1 MSSSQ
6 ALILGVTI
14 LVIMACSGCV
24 GGGGNSQT
32 FDTIQGQIQIKT
44 PETLEPTA
52 VGSVYAGGVLSLG
65 KKDKGSPL
73 ITITLT
79 KNNAYSNFQSAVSM
93 AKLMPLLDERDLTTN
108 DNHKMHW
115 STVNVAGFKQYEGII
130 DYVDDK
136 GLVVSI
142 KGLSDTADLM
152 TGEKIPGFS
161 ENEYLDIFKSFT
173 FLKSDSESQSKEST
187 ALDQSGISDGDIKP
201 KIAFIANSPKSALY
215 QGHVAF
221 GYQRDDG
228 KFVFGSFGPSIG
240 WDLSEWNIDTPLA
253 PAEAPGLLT
262 SKVFDSWSEVK
273 QHLSENGYSTF
284 KKFQVEDSKPQ
295 AAWDTMTEL
304 KDRNYDV
311 FASTTQA
318 LGAQTENCLT
328 FAKKVLTAYGVNGLP
343 DIDEPTTVPSAF
355 SAPNA
360 YYMAIP
366 GDISYPDS
374 LDDSSVSATHE
385 VADPGLPSD
394 TASVTEPA
402 SDTSNPSENDD
413 TPDENTKTAYTHDG
427 ISYISKER
435 VEENIKAGVAKPGD
449 YEEVQVPLDT
459 FVVGGSTIPSE
470 T

>member
-1 MSSSQ
+1 MRCLQ
-6 ALILGVTI
+6 ALTLGVTA
-14 LVIMACSGCV
+14 LVIIACSGCL
-24 GGGGNSQT
+24 GGGGNAQN
-32 FDTIQGQIQIKT
+32 FDTNHGQIEIKT
-44 PETLEPTA
+44 PETLEPT
-52 VGSVYAGGVLSLG
+52 VIGSAPAIGMLSLG

-73 ITITLT
+73 IIITLT
-79 KNNAYSNFQSAVSM
+79 ENNAYSNFQSAVSRT
-93 AKLMPLLDERDLTTN
+93 KIMPLLDERDLTTN

-130 DYVDDK
+130 DYGDDK

-142 KGLSDTADLM
+142 KGLSDTSDLM

-173 FLKSDSESQSKEST
+173 FLESDSESQSKEST
-187 ALDQSGISDGDIKP
+187 ASDQLGISERDIKS
-201 KIAFIANSPKSALY
+201 KIAFIANSPKGALY
-215 QGHVAF
+215 EGHLAF

-240 WDLSEWNIDTPLA
+240 WNIDNPLA

-273 QHLSENGYSTF
+273 QHLAGNGYSTF

-328 FAKKVLTAYGVNGLP
+328 FAKKVLTAYGVNSLP
-343 DIDEPTTVPSAF
+343 DLDKPTTVPLAF
-355 SAPNA
+355 SAPNT
-360 YYMAIP
+360 YYLTIP

-374 LDDSSVSATHE
+374 LDDSSTSATQE
-385 VADPGLPSD
+385 VADPGLHSD
-394 TASVTEPA
+394 TAFVTEPT
-402 SDTSNPSENDD
+402 SDTSTPSENGD
-413 TPDENTKTAYTHDG
+413 TSHANTKTAYTHDG
-427 ISYISKER
+427 ISYVSKER
-435 VEENIKAGVAKPGD
+435 VDENIKAGVAKPGD

-459 FVVGGSTIPSE
+459 FVVGGSTIPGE